1 MQVSGWRSGEGPMWR
16 ADIKLLRS
24 FASIARE
31 GSLTKAAS
39 SLNLTQPAV
48 SGHLKDLECQLGFRL
63 FERSTRQI
71 ALTAHGSN
79 LLESVTRFLGET
91 DLLERRVHAAQMVAR
106 ETFRL
111 GATHYILD
119 FAERIEL
126 LDAFEREFPH
136 VQYSIDNFLQVE
148 QVPKLISGSLDI
160 SLLLGFPVGY
170 SEYNDRTSFG
180 KDDVVNELVYPDSLE
195 NRVLLGL
202 RRVELLVPQES
213 DLANFE
219 IIPLSALSS
228 KQIAMLGVSHGAAL
242 IRPILAL
249 LERCGAYPVTPPD
262 TNSMAVNRY
271 ATINRIAAVDLGWHP
286 PTNIPNANMI
296 RRPLEGLHLHTEFAV
311 VLGKEPTPAAL
322 KFFAFARKW
331 ATG

>member
-1 MQVSGWRSGEGPMWR
+1 MWR

-71 ALTAHGSN
+71 ALTAHGQN
-79 LLESVTRFLGET
+79 LLESVTRFLNET
-91 DLLERRVHAAQMVAR
+91 DLLERQVHATQMAAR

-111 GATHYILD
+111 GATHYTLD

-126 LDAFEREFPH
+126 QDAFEREFPH
-136 VQYSIDNFLQVE
+136 IHYSVDNFLQVD
-148 QVPKLISGSLDI
+148 QVGKLLSGSLDI
-160 SLLLGFPVGY
+160 SLLLGFPIEFREYSDGNKVGRIN
-170 SEYNDRTSFG
+170 E
-180 KDDVVNELVYPDSLE
+180 VVNELVYPDSLRD
-195 NRVLLGL
+195 RVVLG
-202 RRVELLVPQES
+202 RRAVELLVPQES
-213 DLANFE
+213 NLADFD
-219 IIPLSALSS
+219 IIPQSALSGRR
-228 KQIAMLGVSHGAAL
+228 IAMLGAGHGAAL
-242 IRPILAL
+242 IDPILAL
-249 LERCGAYPVTPPD
+249 LGQCGSHPFIPPD

-271 ATINRIAAVDLGWHP
+271 ATLNRIAAIDLGWHP
-286 PTNIPNANMI
+286 PTSIPDANMI
-296 RRPLEGLHLHTEFAV
+296 RRPLEGLHLQTEFAV

-322 KFFAFARKW
+322 KFFAFAQKW
-331 ATG
+331 VAG